1 MAIFRIIKSIINNLL
16 SHIPMAQIYK
26 KVGQNLFC
34 GDFVMEGA
42 LHHTNQFLKK
52 LNEEVD
58 FEKLWHE
65 KLIRTYKGHAEM
77 GQPPYRPALILKM
90 LFLAYLFNQSE
101 REIERVINDS
111 ISMKVFLGLALD
123 EGAPDHSSLTKFKNR
138 ILGYQLFHGEDI
150 FKELF
155 DEVILHAQEQ
165 GIELGYTQSIDSTHT
180 IADVNTRKDQKRQK
194 QPSDGGEGKFPRD
207 PDAKWGVKRTHEVK
221 TTTGGKVKVN
231 ESYFA
236 YKSHLSTNT
245 KTNLVTSYMVTA
257 MNEYDGK
264 YFEPLMR
271 DDLKKGVAKRHRT
284 IYTAD
289 RGYDDGENHAW
300 LNQERFKDAIALKYV
315 KDKTPEGKTKARW
328 TMFTTQEEFEAGL
341 SERYVVERVNASL
354 KKYHTLE
361 RARYLGLAKM
371 SIQTALSCIAHNLK
385 TLVKVW
391 TGIGLRMP
399 ATVHVS

>member
-1 MAIFRIIKSIINNLL
+1 MSQN
-16 SHIPMAQIYK
+16 YK
-26 KVGQNLFC
+26 KLGTNLFC
-34 GDFVMEGA
+34 GDFVIEGA

-52 LNEEVD
+52 LNEGID
-58 FEKLWHE
+58 FEALWHE
-65 KLIRTYKGHAEM
+65 KLIQTYKGHAGL

-111 ISMKVFLGLALD
+111 ISMKGFLGLALD
-123 EGAPDHSSLTKFKNR
+123 EAAPDHSSLTKFKNR
-138 ILGYQLFHGEDI
+138 ILGYQFFHGKDV

-155 DEVILHAQEQ
+155 DEVILYAQER

-180 IADVNTRKDQKRQK
+180 IADVNTRKDQRRKK
-194 QPSDGGEGKFPRD
+194 EISEGGEGKSPRD
-207 PDAKWGVKRTHEVK
+207 PDAKWGVKRTHETK
-221 TTTGGKVKVN
+221 TTTGEKIKVN

-245 KTNLVTSYMVTA
+245 ETNLVTSYMVTP

-271 DDLKKGVAKRHRT
+271 DDLRKGVAKRYQT

-289 RGYDDGENHAW
+289 RAYDDGENHAW
-300 LNQERFKDAIALKYV
+300 LNQERLKDAIALKYV
-315 KDKTPEGKTKARW
+315 KESEKMPERKTKARW
-328 TMFTTQEEFEAGL
+328 TMFTTQQEFEAGL
-341 SERYVVERVNASL
+341 SERYAVERINGSL
-354 KKYHTLE
+354 KRHHTLG
-361 RARYLGLAKM
+361 RARYLGLSKM
-371 SIQTALSCIAHNLK
+371 RIQTALSCMAHNLK
-385 TLVKVW
+385 TLVRLW